1 MLLLTP
7 LTNQEIVLG
16 KFVGVLRRCGAV
28 WLLLLAYVASFTY
41 AGFFHPLAVLQMA
54 VVIGTIL
61 PLLVAAG
68 FYFGLRLR
76 TTTEAVTAN
85 LALAGALW
93 CVLPLFASAVEHWM
107 RVRWHWTSSAAL
119 VMVPFAQ
126 VFSMMHTTL
135 DGRAGDIPWPGQSLS
150 AWEFTRLMLVSM
162 LGHLLVRS
170 CSRGGRSAGC
180 GAACCDGS
188 GGRRQMMGHIPVRLR
203 AVLDPAWLT
212 GPIFGKELRV
222 ASRRRRQYVLRFLY
236 ILALTVFV
244 GVVWLG
250 VVQYERN
257 AVLMQSRMAA
267 AGQRIVTT
275 IVLFQ
280 FAAMQILAIVLLS
293 SAISDEVY
301 HRTLGI
307 LMTTPINSL
316 QIVMGKLL
324 SRLLQLV
331 PLLVIS
337 LPMLAIVRVLGGV
350 PWGYLLSGLCITL
363 TAAIFAGSLSL
374 LFSIRNRHAYGVIIR
389 TMSVLA
395 CLYFVLPA
403 LFGLA
408 AAYFFSRG
416 GINLGARAGAMTVL
430 GPIVVSLNPISS
442 MAAITERMFSPAGP
456 GMFSLPVHCGFMLML
471 SALVLGRA
479 MAVVRKVALRQAVG
493 IVDGGVRTADSR
505 GKVNPQSAI
514 RNPKSGGVRRVVGPP
529 VVWKELRAPFIQ
541 GIDNRNSYIGL
552 AMAIVALVFTYWSAA
567 QAKSLNEDFTHI
579 TYVMLFVFIGGLI
592 NIVFSATRITTE
604 KESQAWPL
612 LLTTPLSDWDIL
624 FGKAVSAFRR
634 CLPIWGL
641 LAGHVLLFT
650 LAGYIHPVAILH
662 LLALVAWLTCFITGS
677 GLYFSARFARTTS
690 AVVASLAVVVGLWVV
705 GPILAGLMG
714 VMGGKTDVLATYLWV
729 HPAVQTQLIVGG
741 AAGWQN
747 ARMSWGS
754 LNYATG
760 ALFHSGGEVMRVGRV
775 TGILTA
781 IAAAYILAGLVFF
794 WRAKCCL
801 RRRIF

>member
-1 MLLLTP
+1 MTGY
-7 LTNQEIVLG
+7 IV
-16 KFVGVLRRCGAV
+16 RR
-28 WLLLLAYVASFTY
+28 L
-41 AGFFHPLAVLQMA
+41 HAVLA
-54 VVIGTIL
+54 
-61 PLLVAAG
+61 
-68 FYFGLRLR
+68 
-76 TTTEAVTAN
+76 
-85 LALAGALW
+85 
-93 CVLPLFASAVEHWM
+93 
-107 RVRWHWTSSAAL
+107 
-119 VMVPFAQ
+119 
-126 VFSMMHTTL
+126 
-135 DGRAGDIPWPGQSLS
+135 
-150 AWEFTRLMLVSM
+150 
-162 LGHLLVRS
+162 
-170 CSRGGRSAGC
+170 
-180 GAACCDGS
+180 
-188 GGRRQMMGHIPVRLR
+188 
-203 AVLDPAWLT
+203 PAWLT
-212 GPIFGKELRV
+212 GPIFDKELRV
-222 ASRRRRQYVLRFLY
+222 ASRRRRQFALRFLY
-236 ILALTVFV
+236 ILALTGFV

-250 VVQYERN
+250 MVQYEGN
-257 AVLMQSRMAA
+257 ASFVQSRMAA

-275 IVLFQ
+275 IVFFQ
-280 FAAMQILAIVLLS
+280 FFAMQVLAIVLLS

-307 LMTTPINSL
+307 LMTTPINGL

-331 PLLVIS
+331 LLLAIS

-350 PWGYLLSGLCITL
+350 SWDYLLSGLCITL

-389 TMSVLA
+389 TMFTLV

-403 LFGLA
+403 LLGFA
-408 AAYFFSRG
+408 VAYFFSRA
-416 GINLGARAGAMTVL
+416 GINLGSRAGAITVL

-442 MAAITERMFSPAGP
+442 MAAITEQMFSPRGP
-456 GMFSLPVHCGFMLML
+456 AMFSLPMHCGFMLSL

-479 MAVVRKVALRQAVG
+479 MDIVRKVALRQAVG
-493 IVDGGVRTADSR
+493 QSLEDRRRKTEKRRRRTADS
-505 GKVNPQSAI
+505 GQSTEPICPPSSVLRPPA
-514 RNPKSGGVRRVVGPP
+514 VRRVVGPP

-541 GIDNRNSYIGL
+541 GIDSRNSYIGL
-552 AMAIVALVFTYWSAA
+552 AVAIVALVFTYLSAA

-612 LLTTPLSDWDIL
+612 LLATPLSDWDIL
-624 FGKAVSAFRR
+624 LGKAVSAFRR

-650 LAGYIHPVAILH
+650 LAGYIHPIATFH

-690 AVVASLAVVVGLWVV
+690 AVVASFALVVGLWVI

-714 VMGGKTDVLATYLWV
+714 VMGGKNDVLATYLWA
-729 HPAVQTQLIVGG
+729 HPAVQTQLIMTG
-741 AAGWQN
+741 AAGSQN
-747 ARMSWGS
+747 AGASWGS
-754 LNYATG
+754 LRYAT
-760 ALFHSGGEVMRVGRV
+760 AAVFHSGREEMSVGRV
-775 TGILTA
+775 TCILTA
-781 IAAAYILAGLVFF
+781 LAAAYILAGLFFF